1 MTVQRWSPE
10 GSTMIAVPNGR
21 FVLATDY
28 DAMLDAQRGLTAK
41 AEADAADARKRAAEA
56 ERYVA
61 GQDVRSD
68 FATAAEMRAAL
79 DDANRR
85 LALAVAEVKAW
96 RVRYASKCPADA
108 GTLEHLAYYTAAAK
122 SLAAARA
129 ATNAD
134 PVLAKMIGGVE

>member
-1 MTVQRWSPE
+1 MTVQRWSPD

-28 DAMLDAQRGLTAK
+28 DALERRL
-41 AEADAADARKRAAEA
+41 AEA

-68 FATAAEMRAAL
+68 FATAAEMRAEL
-79 DDANRR
+79 DAANRR
-85 LALAVAEVKAW
+85 LALAVEEVKAW
-96 RVRYASKCPADA
+96 RAWAKHPDTYLTKCASMD
-108 GTLEHLAYYTAAAK
+108 GVFSTR
-122 SLAAARA
+122 S

-134 PVLAKMIGGVE
+134 PELAKMIGGA